1 MEYLILKA
9 NPHLLANTKKK
20 NISEL
25 DFNDKLKLLLREEY
39 NNIYLSDKIIYKI
52 KFIIDEEI
60 YSLRINQI
68 IQKLDIG
75 QERDEISSEK
85 IKDLITFSDGSP
97 GRYLKNLQ
105 Y

>member
-1 MEYLILKA
+1 MEDLRLIA
-9 NPHLLANTKKK
+9 NPHLLSNTKKK

-68 IQKLDIG
+68 ITECLNSYIDQVIEENKFDFCLPFD
-75 QERDEISSEK
+75 
-85 IKDLITFSDGSP
+85 
-97 GRYLKNLQ
+97 
-105 Y
+105 

>member
-1 MEYLILKA
+1 MEDLRLIA

-68 IQKLDIG
+68 ITECLNSYIDQVIEENKFDFCLPFD
-75 QERDEISSEK
+75 
-85 IKDLITFSDGSP
+85 
-97 GRYLKNLQ
+97 
-105 Y
+105 